1 MRDLEEELW
10 KFYDGLLPAEKAE
23 KLEALSLLCK
33 IAPPAPK
40 VKPEGR
46 DESLQRALR
55 KVANHGKS
63 A

>member
-10 KFYDGLLPAEKAE
+10 KFYDGLIPAEKAE
-23 KLEALSLLCK
+23 KLKALELLCK
-33 IAPPAPK
+33 IAPPESK

-46 DESLQRALR
+46 DPSLQRALK
-55 KVANHGKS
+55 KVASHGKS